1 MRAKVQKWG
10 NSAAIRLPVAALE
23 AAKLTVDQAVE
34 IEAENGVL
42 VIRPVDA
49 LPTYSLDELLA
60 GVTPENLNI
69 DQHWQAEPP
78 IGREVL

>member
-23 AAKLTVDQAVE
+23 AARLAVDQAVE

-42 VIRPVDA
+42 VIRSVDA
-49 LPTYSLDELLA
+49 LPRYSLDELLS
-60 GVTPENLNI
+60 GITPENLNVSRE
-69 DQHWQAEPP
+69 WESAPP
-78 IGREVL
+78 VGREVL